1 MPRSSTWISQL
12 SARVIPADP
21 VHRIMSTSTF
31 VNTFGNGLFATVE
44 VIYFTIIVGL
54 SPAKVALALSIAGGI
69 SLLVSIPAGQLSD
82 RVGPRNIAV
91 AAMAIEGIVMAQLIF
106 VESYLPFLL
115 INIILGILNNIS
127 QTMRMAT
134 IASMGQGESRVT
146 IRAYQRA
153 ITNFGISLGTVFAG
167 IGLAINTPTAYKVL
181 LVGDACT
188 FLLAAY
194 VFHRLPFVVPTV
206 ERGEPITFQAL
217 KDRRFVAATASN
229 AINSLHF
236 VLQSVAIPLWVVR
249 ETNAPRWWVSV
260 IMITNTIGV
269 TLFQVT
275 ASKGTGHIFG
285 GAKRYR
291 EASLAIAIACAFYA
305 ASHGVSAYIACAL
318 LVIAMA
324 IHTFGELVGSAGSW
338 SIGFGLADE
347 RHQGQYQ
354 GVWSLSWGLGGA
366 VGPAFVTAMAITL
379 GQKGWAIMAA
389 IFLANGILMHALVTK
404 KWIKTPEYVD
414 IN

>member
-91 AAMAIEGIVMAQLIF
+91 AAMAIEGVVMAQLIF

-379 GQKGWAIMAA
+379 GQRGWAIMAA

-414 IN
+414 IK

>member
-91 AAMAIEGIVMAQLIF
+91 AAMAIEGVVMAQLIF

-366 VGPAFVTAMAITL
+366 GGPAFVTAMAITL
-379 GQKGWAIMAA
+379 GQRGWAIMAA

-414 IN
+414 IK

>member
-91 AAMAIEGIVMAQLIF
+91 AAMAIEGVVMAQLIF
-106 VESYLPFLL
+106 VQSYLPFLL
-115 INIILGILNNIS
+115 INIVLGILNNIS

-379 GQKGWAIMAA
+379 GQRGWAIMAA

-414 IN
+414 IK

>member
-134 IASMGQGESRVT
+134 IAIMGQGESRVT

-206 ERGEPITFQAL
+206 
-217 KDRRFVAATASN
+217 
-229 AINSLHF
+229 
-236 VLQSVAIPLWVVR
+236 
-249 ETNAPRWWVSV
+249 
-260 IMITNTIGV
+260 
-269 TLFQVT
+269 
-275 ASKGTGHIFG
+275 
-285 GAKRYR
+285 
-291 EASLAIAIACAFYA
+291 
-305 ASHGVSAYIACAL
+305 
-318 LVIAMA
+318 
-324 IHTFGELVGSAGSW
+324 
-338 SIGFGLADE
+338 
-347 RHQGQYQ
+347 
-354 GVWSLSWGLGGA
+354 
-366 VGPAFVTAMAITL
+366 
-379 GQKGWAIMAA
+379 
-389 IFLANGILMHALVTK
+389 
-404 KWIKTPEYVD
+404 
-414 IN
+414 

>member
-153 ITNFGISLGTVFAG
+153 ITNFGISIGTVFAG
-167 IGLAINTPTAYKVL
+167 IGLAINTSTAYKVL

-379 GQKGWAIMAA
+379 GQRGWAIMAA

-414 IN
+414 IK

>member
-21 VHRIMSTSTF
+21 IHRIMSTSTF

-44 VIYFTIIVGL
+44 VIYFTMIVGL

-69 SLLVSIPAGQLSD
+69 SLLVSIPAGHLSD

-91 AAMAIEGIVMAQLIF
+91 AAMAIEGVVMAQLIF
-106 VESYLPFLL
+106 VHSYIPFLL

-153 ITNFGISLGTVFAG
+153 ITNFGISIGTVFAG
-167 IGLAINTPTAYKVL
+167 IGLAINTSTAYKVL

-291 EASLAIAIACAFYA
+291 EASFAIAIACAFYA
-305 ASHGVSAYIACAL
+305 ASHGVSAYVACLL

-347 RHQGQYQ
+347 KHQGQYQ
-354 GVWSLSWGLGGA
+354 GVWSLSWGLGGT

-379 GQKGWAIMAA
+379 GQVGWAIMAV
-389 IFLANGILMHALVTK
+389 IFLINGALMHALVTK

-414 IN
+414 IK

>member
-1 MPRSSTWISQL
+1 
-12 SARVIPADP
+12 
-21 VHRIMSTSTF
+21 
-31 VNTFGNGLFATVE
+31 
-44 VIYFTIIVGL
+44 
-54 SPAKVALALSIAGGI
+54 
-69 SLLVSIPAGQLSD
+69 
-82 RVGPRNIAV
+82 
-91 AAMAIEGIVMAQLIF
+91 
-106 VESYLPFLL
+106 
-115 INIILGILNNIS
+115 
-127 QTMRMAT
+127 
-134 IASMGQGESRVT
+134 MGQGESRVT

-379 GQKGWAIMAA
+379 GQRGWAIMAA

-414 IN
+414 IK

>member
-12 SARVIPADP
+12 SARIIPADP

-106 VESYLPFLL
+106 VQSYLPFLL
-115 INIILGILNNIS
+115 INIVLGILNNIS
-127 QTMRMAT
+127 QTMRMST

-379 GQKGWAIMAA
+379 GQRGWAIMAA

-414 IN
+414 IK